1 MSLYSSGDA
10 ASKTEMSSEDNME
23 DDFDDDENFDMDDEE
38 EDGKYKTITKNI
50 VLEFLYVSTR
60 VYS

>member
-50 VLEFLYVSTR
+50 VLEFFVCKY
-60 VYS
+60 